1 MDTQIIRKQLL
12 SISAIVNS
20 LLAELEEQKQ
30 SATKE
35 ARKERVFCPVC
46 DLPFS
51 DKDPDDGRGVHSR
64 CYKRLQREN
73 KLQESEEA
81 GVLLPK
87 KKVGRK
93 RLIDI
98 DAIIDKTKNLSK
110 KSGRNPKDS

>member
-1 MDTQIIRKQLL
+1 MDTESIRKQLL

-20 LLAELEEQKQ
+20 MLAAMEQPKQ
-30 SATKE
+30 PTASD
-35 ARKERVFCPVC
+35 ARQKRVFCPVC
-46 DLPFS
+46 DLPFT
-51 DKDPDDGRGVHSR
+51 DGDPDDGRGVHSR
-64 CYKRLQREN
+64 CYKRLQREDR
-73 KLQESEEA
+73 LQESEEA